1 MACQLFPSTLDV
13 VRGIA
18 RPPPS
23 LSVTRSDG
31 LTLPTTLT
39 SGNGGL
45 VSTVPGPVAGTVKH
59 FYRSSG
65 SRGRSTWRKERRW
78 WDRRKK
84 QRGKAAE
91 IGAIESS
98 LAPFKLLFPQSTNKA
113 KIRLA
118 SKQAAAAAGAAASSK
133 CITLEAVV
141 CSKEIGR
148 AGPSACSQ
156 QEHLA

>member
-23 LSVTRSDG
+23 LSGRRHAISEIG
-31 LTLPTTLT
+31 R
-39 SGNGGL
+39 NGGL

-118 SKQAAAAAGAAASSK
+118 SKQAAAAAAAGAAASSK